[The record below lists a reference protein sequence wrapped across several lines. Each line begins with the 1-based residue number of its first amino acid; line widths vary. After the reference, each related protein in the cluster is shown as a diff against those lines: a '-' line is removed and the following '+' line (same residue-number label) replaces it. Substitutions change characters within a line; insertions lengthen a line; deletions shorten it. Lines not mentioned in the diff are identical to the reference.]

1 MNRFFTGRALPGKAL
16 GSMLALG
23 LVVYGTV
30 PASWSVP
37 KPGVNAE
44 APNVFAAE
52 SEHPSRESLI
62 EPSVAAAQSPIG
74 RIDIGDGSVVVPED
88 LDDGVSMRSPGGEQ
102 IHIALPNTDTADV
115 ARVAAEGIVTYDGLH
130 SSNSVIAGDNGVQM
144 LTALEDALA
153 PTRYDYRVTLGEG
166 DRLVSTSDGASILGP
181 NGQTRIAL
189 SVPWATDATGKA
201 VPTHYEVNGD
211 VLTQVVDHRS
221 VSDVAYPVVADPIWL
236 APWVV
241 KCLVG
246 LGLNSAQ
253 ITKIGS
259 LGSPGSLGAA
269 FGRAVVACVF
279 GK

>member
-1 MNRFFTGRALPGKAL
+1 MI
-16 GSMLALG
+16 S
-23 LVVYGTV
+23 
-30 PASWSVP
+30 
-37 KPGVNAE
+37 
-44 APNVFAAE
+44 
-52 SEHPSRESLI
+52 PSGER
-62 EPSVAAAQSPIG
+62 
-74 RIDIGDGSVVVPED
+74 
-88 LDDGVSMRSPGGEQ
+88 LD
-102 IHIALPNTDTADV
+102 IALPHTDTADV

-144 LTALEDALA
+144 LTTLEDALA
-153 PTRYDYRVTLGEG
+153 PTRYDYRVALQEG
-166 DRLVSTSDGASILGP
+166 DRLVSTEKGASILGP
-181 NGQTRIAL
+181 NGRARIAL
-189 SVPWATDATGKA
+189 SAPWATDARGKA

-211 VLTQVVDHRS
+211 VLTQVVAHRG
-221 VSDVAYPVVADPIWL
+221 VSDVAYPIVADPIWL